1 MTRDEFYREADPDS
15 RGPLAGYR
23 VLEVTQA
30 VAGPVV
36 GTVFA
41 DLGADVL
48 RCELPGQ
55 GDMTRWMEPF
65 LDGDLDGG
73 RNPNAACWH
82 MSVNRGKRAV
92 TLDIRTPDGQAIF
105 RDLARDTDVLV
116 ENFTPGSMQA
126 LGLDYPAIRD
136 INPAIVY
143 VSVSG
148 FGQWGPLSAM
158 RVVDT
163 VAQAVSGMMSMNG
176 VPGGDPLIS
185 TANLIDHL
193 TGWQGAMGA
202 MAALLH
208 RERTGEGQYIDVA
221 LADTALYASD
231 QRIMAAHNAGRQW
244 PRMGNSIDLGAP
256 MNCYRCRDG
265 GHVFLFAILDTLWP
279 RVCAVMGREDLIDD
293 PRCKGMRAR
302 AQNREFVDQI
312 TADWVAAH
320 DRDDVVRRLQAAG
333 VSVGPVLDHAEV
345 AQYEQFLEHES
356 VIDMQH
362 PRYGTLRT
370 YGVVPKFSRTPARVR
385 GPAPDMGQHNDA
397 VYGEQLGLG
406 AERLAEL
413 RQTGII

>member
-1 MTRDEFYREADPDS
+1 MTRDEFYRDADPDS

-41 DLGADVL
+41 DLGAEVL

-55 GDMTRWMEPF
+55 GDMTRWIDPF
-65 LDGDLDGG
+65 LDDSRD
-73 RNPNAACWH
+73 PNAACWH

-92 TLDIRTPDGQAIF
+92 TLDIRTAEGQAIF
-105 RDLARDTDVLV
+105 RDLAREADVLV

-126 LGLDYPAIRD
+126 LGLDYPAIRAV
-136 INPAIVY
+136 NPAIVY

-148 FGQWGPLSAM
+148 FGQWGPLHAM
-158 RVVDT
+158 RGVDT
-163 VAQAVSGMMSMNG
+163 VAQAMSGMMSMNG
-176 VPGGDPLIS
+176 VAGGAPLIS
-185 TANLIDHL
+185 TANLVDHL
-193 TGWQGAMGA
+193 TGWQGAIGA

-208 RERTGEGQYIDVA
+208 RHKTGEGQYIDVA
-221 LADTALYASD
+221 LADTAIYASD

-244 PRMGNSIDLGAP
+244 PRMGNTIDMGAP
-256 MNCYRCRDG
+256 MNCYRCKDG
-265 GHVFLFAILDTLWP
+265 GYLYLFAILDTLWP
-279 RVCAVMGREDLIDD
+279 RVCAVIGREDLIDD

-302 AQNREFVDQI
+302 AQNREFVDQV
-312 TADWVAAH
+312 TAAWIAAH
-320 DRDDVVRRLQAAG
+320 DRDEAVRRLQAAG

-345 AQYEQFLEHES
+345 AQHAQFLEHEA
-356 VIDMQH
+356 VVDMQH

-385 GPAPDMGQHNDA
+385 GPAPDMGQHNDE
-397 VYGEQLGLG
+397 VYRDQLGLDPQ
-406 AERLAEL
+406 RLAQL
-413 RQTGII
+413 KDAGII

>member
-1 MTRDEFYREADPDS
+1 MTRDEFYADADPDS

-65 LDGDLDGG
+65 LDYG
-73 RNPNAACWH
+73 RDPNAACWH

-92 TLDIRTPDGQAIF
+92 TLDIRHPEGQAIF

-116 ENFTPGSMQA
+116 ENFTPGSMQQC
-126 LGLDYPAIRD
+126 GLDYPAIRQL
-136 INPAIVY
+136 NPAIVY
-143 VSVSG
+143 VSISG
-148 FGQWGPLSAM
+148 FGQWGPLRGM
-158 RVVDT
+158 RGVDT
-163 VAQAVSGMMSMNG
+163 VAQAMSGMMSMNG
-176 VPGGDPLIS
+176 VAGGDPLIS

-193 TGWQGAMGA
+193 TGWQGAIGA

-208 RERTGEGQYIDVA
+208 RQRTGEGQYIDVA

-231 QRIMAAHNAGRQW
+231 QRIMAAYNADRQW
-244 PRMGNSIDLGAP
+244 PRLGNTIDMGAP
-256 MNCYRCRDG
+256 MNCYRCHDG
-265 GHVFLFAILDTLWP
+265 GYVYLFAILDTLWP
-279 RVCAVMGREDLIDD
+279 RLCAVMGREDLIDD
-293 PRCKGMRAR
+293 PRCNGMQARAR
-302 AQNREFVDQI
+302 NRQFVDRV
-312 TADWVAAH
+312 TADWIASL
-320 DRDDVVRRLQAAG
+320 DRDAVVQRLQAAG
-333 VSVGPVLDHAEV
+333 VSAGPVLDHAEV
-345 AQYEQFLEHES
+345 ARFGQFLEHES
-356 VIDMQH
+356 VVEVDH

-385 GPAPDMGQHNDA
+385 GPAPDLGQHNDA
-397 VYGEQLGLG
+397 VYGDRLGLDP
-406 AERLAEL
+406 ERLAQL
-413 RQTGII
+413 RDSGVI

>member
-1 MTRDEFYREADPDS
+1 MTRDEFYADADPDS

-65 LDGDLDGG
+65 LDHG
-73 RNPNAACWH
+73 RDPNAACWH

-92 TLDIRTPDGQAIF
+92 TLDIRHPEGQAIF
-105 RDLARDTDVLV
+105 RDLARDSDVLV
-116 ENFTPGSMQA
+116 ENFTPGSMQQF
-126 LGLDYPAIRD
+126 GLDYPAIRQV
-136 INPAIVY
+136 NPAIVY
-143 VSVSG
+143 VSISG
-148 FGQWGPLSAM
+148 FGQWGPLRGM
-158 RVVDT
+158 RGVDT
-163 VAQAVSGMMSMNG
+163 VAQAMSGMMSMNG
-176 VPGGDPLIS
+176 VAGGDPLIS

-193 TGWQGAMGA
+193 TGWQGAIGA

-208 RERTGEGQYIDVA
+208 RQRTGEGQYIDVA

-231 QRIMAAHNAGRQW
+231 QRIMAAYNADRQW
-244 PRMGNSIDLGAP
+244 PRLGNTIDMGAP
-256 MNCYRCRDG
+256 MNCYRCHDG
-265 GHVFLFAILDTLWP
+265 GYVYLFAILDTLWP
-279 RVCAVMGREDLIDD
+279 RLCAVMGREDLIDD
-293 PRCKGMRAR
+293 PRCNGMQARAR
-302 AQNREFVDQI
+302 NRQFVDRV
-312 TADWVAAH
+312 TADWIASL
-320 DRDDVVRRLQAAG
+320 DRDAVVQRLQAAG

-345 AQYEQFLEHES
+345 ARFGQFLEHES
-356 VIDMQH
+356 VVEVDH

-385 GPAPDMGQHNDA
+385 GPAPDLGQHNDA
-397 VYGEQLGLG
+397 VYGDRLGLDPD
-406 AERLAEL
+406 RLAQL
-413 RQTGII
+413 RDSGVI

>member
-1 MTRDEFYREADPDS
+1 M
-15 RGPLAGYR
+15 
-23 VLEVTQA
+23 
-30 VAGPVV
+30 
-36 GTVFA
+36 
-41 DLGADVL
+41 
-48 RCELPGQ
+48 
-55 GDMTRWMEPF
+55 
-65 LDGDLDGG
+65 
-73 RNPNAACWH
+73 
-82 MSVNRGKRAV
+82 
-92 TLDIRTPDGQAIF
+92 
-105 RDLARDTDVLV
+105 
-116 ENFTPGSMQA
+116 
-126 LGLDYPAIRD
+126 
-136 INPAIVY
+136 NPAIVY

-158 RVVDT
+158 RGVDT

-221 LADTALYASD
+221 LADTAIYASD

-279 RVCAVMGREDLIDD
+279 RVAAVIGREDLIDD
-293 PRCKGMRAR
+293 PRCKGMRDR

-312 TADWVAAH
+312 TAEWVAAH

-345 AQYEQFLEHES
+345 AQFEQFLEHES

-397 VYGEQLGLG
+397 VYGEQLGLD
-406 AERLAEL
+406 AARRADLKT
-413 RQTGII
+413 RNII